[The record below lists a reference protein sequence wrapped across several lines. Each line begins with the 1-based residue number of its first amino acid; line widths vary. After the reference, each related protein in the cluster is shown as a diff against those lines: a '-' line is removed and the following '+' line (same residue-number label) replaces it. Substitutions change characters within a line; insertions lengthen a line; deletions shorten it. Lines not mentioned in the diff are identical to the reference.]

1 MDQLKERPVRLEIDL
16 DNLANNIKE
25 IRRFVGEETLIMA
38 IVKANAYGHGAV
50 TCGKVFLEN
59 GADRLGVSVLSEGIE
74 LREAGITAPIL
85 LLNYTPP
92 TQYRELLEYDLTPT
106 IYKYEDAKLLSQEAL
121 KLNKNAKIHI
131 KIDTGMH
138 RIGLLPQEAIGEIEK
153 IVALPNIEVEG
164 IYTHF
169 STADEEDKSQ
179 TKMQYNNFKWVLN
192 KLEELGIQIPI
203 KHVSN
208 SATILD
214 LPEYKLDMIRPGII
228 LYGLYPS
235 DFVNKDL
242 LNLKPAMT
250 LKTYISHIKTLEEG
264 EGVSYGRKFITTR
277 RSKIATLPLGYADGF
292 SRLLSGRARVLVK
305 GKRVPVVGNIC
316 MDQLMIDV
324 TDVEDIDLDA
334 EVILFGY
341 GHNHPRVEE
350 LAEELGTINYEI
362 LCMVSK
368 RVPRIYLKGGRVVH
382 IDH

>member
-153 IVALPNIEVEG
+153 IVELPNIEVEG

-214 LPEYKLDMIRPGII
+214 LPEYKLDMVRPGII

>member
-106 IYKYEDAKLLSQEAL
+106 IYKYEDAKFLSQEAL

-214 LPEYKLDMIRPGII
+214 LPEYKLDMVRPGII

-250 LKTYISHIKTLEEG
+250 FKTYISHIKTLEEG